1 MINNVTVE
9 GYVAKISNFVYA
21 GDKTGVHFDLGH
33 QVYHGKTENSE
44 AHYTSEF
51 FHCVALGG
59 MVKRILAK
67 RQDGSPLIEV
77 GTRMTVSGKLT
88 VRKNKKGEVT
98 YENVSIVVT
107 DFSVSG
113 KKPKAEEASAPAS
126 AFRGRYMLYFLVKMK
141 KKRRNYA

>member
-67 RQDGSPLIEV
+67 RQDGSQLIEV

-113 KKPKAEEASAPAS
+113 KKPKAEEASAPTPAEAAS
-126 AFRGRYMLYFLVKMK
+126 SDMPF
-141 KKRRNYA
+141 

>member
-1 MINNVTVE
+1 MINNVAIE
-9 GYVAKISNFVYA
+9 GYVAKVNTFVYA
-21 GDKTGVHFDLGH
+21 GDKSGVHFDIGH
-33 QVYHGKTENSE
+33 QIYHPKTEKEE

-67 RQDGSPLIEV
+67 CKDGSPLIEK
-77 GTRMTVSGKLT
+77 GTRLTVTGKLT
-88 VRKNKKGEVT
+88 VRKNTKGDVT

-113 KKPKAEEASAPAS
+113 KAKPKDNEASAPAHAEATS
-126 AFRGRYMLYFLVKMK
+126 SDIPF
-141 KKRRNYA
+141 

>member
-9 GYVAKISNFVYA
+9 GYVAKISNFVYS

-107 DFSVSG
+107 DFSISG
-113 KKPKAEEASAPAS
+113 KAKPKDDEASAPAPAEAAS
-126 AFRGRYMLYFLVKMK
+126 SDIPF
-141 KKRRNYA
+141 

>member
-126 AFRGRYMLYFLVKMK
+126 AEAASSDMPF
-141 KKRRNYA
+141 

>member
-113 KKPKAEEASAPAS
+113 KAKPKDEEAAPAEAAS
-126 AFRGRYMLYFLVKMK
+126 SDIPF
-141 KKRRNYA
+141 

>member
-9 GYVAKISNFVYA
+9 GYVAKISNFVYS

-113 KKPKAEEASAPAS
+113 KKPKDEEASAPAPAEAAS
-126 AFRGRYMLYFLVKMK
+126 SDMPF
-141 KKRRNYA
+141 

>member
-77 GTRMTVSGKLT
+77 GTRMIVSGKLT

-113 KKPKAEEASAPAS
+113 KKPKAEEASAPAPAEAAS
-126 AFRGRYMLYFLVKMK
+126 SDMPF
-141 KKRRNYA
+141 

>member
-1 MINNVTVE
+1 MINNVNVE
-9 GYVAKISNFVYA
+9 GFVAKVNTFVYNR
-21 GDKTGVHFDLGH
+21 DKTGVHFDIGH
-33 QVYHGKTENSE
+33 QIYHPKTEKEE

-67 RQDGSPLIEV
+67 CKDGNPLIEV

-88 VRKNKKGEVT
+88 TRQNKKGEVT

-113 KKPKAEEASAPAS
+113 KAKPKDEAAPEAAS
-126 AFRGRYMLYFLVKMK
+126 DIPF
-141 KKRRNYA
+141 

>member
-21 GDKTGVHFDLGH
+21 GDKTGIHFDLGH

-107 DFSVSG
+107 DFSVSC
-113 KKPKAEEASAPAS
+113 KKPKAEEASAPAPAEAAS
-126 AFRGRYMLYFLVKMK
+126 SDMPF
-141 KKRRNYA
+141 

>member
-1 MINNVTVE
+1 MINNVNVE

-67 RQDGSPLIEV
+67 CKDGSPLIEK
-77 GTRMTVSGKLT
+77 GTRLTVTGKLT
-88 VRKNKKGEVT
+88 VRKNTKNGVT
-98 YENVSIVVT
+98 YENVSVIVT

-113 KKPKAEEASAPAS
+113 KAKPKAEEGSTTAPAEAAS
-126 AFRGRYMLYFLVKMK
+126 SDMPF
-141 KKRRNYA
+141 

>member
-9 GYVAKISNFVYA
+9 GYVAKISNFVYS

-113 KKPKAEEASAPAS
+113 KKPKAEGASAPAPAEAAS
-126 AFRGRYMLYFLVKMK
+126 SDMPF
-141 KKRRNYA
+141 

>member
-33 QVYHGKTENSE
+33 QVYHPKTEKEES
-44 AHYTSEF
+44 HYTSEF
-51 FHCVALGG
+51 FHCVVLGG

-67 RQDGSPLIEV
+67 RQDGSLLIEK
-77 GTRMTVSGKLT
+77 GTRLTVTGKLT
-88 VRKNKKGEVT
+88 VRKNTKDGVT
-98 YENVSIVVT
+98 YENVSVIVT

-113 KKPKAEEASAPAS
+113 KAKPKNEEASAPAPAEAAS
-126 AFRGRYMLYFLVKMK
+126 SDMPF
-141 KKRRNYA
+141 

>member
-1 MINNVTVE
+1 MINNVNVE
-9 GYVAKISNFVYA
+9 GYVAKVNTFVYH
-21 GDKTGVHFDLGH
+21 GDKTGVNFDLGH
-33 QVYHGKTENSE
+33 QVYHPKTEKEE

-67 RQDGSPLIEV
+67 CHDGNPLIEK
-77 GTRMTVSGKLT
+77 GTRLTVTGKLT
-88 VRKNKKGEVT
+88 VRKNTKGDVT

-113 KKPKAEEASAPAS
+113 KAKAKAEEASAPAPAEAAAS
-126 AFRGRYMLYFLVKMK
+126 SDIPF
-141 KKRRNYA
+141 

>member
-1 MINNVTVE
+1 MTNRIVME
-9 GYVAKISNFVYA
+9 GFVAKIKNFVYS

-33 QVYHGKTENSE
+33 QVYHPKTKNSE

-77 GTRMTVSGKLT
+77 GTQMIVTGKLT
-88 VRKNKKGEVT
+88 VRKSTKDSVT
-98 YENVSIVVT
+98 YENVSINVA
-107 DFSVSG
+107 DFLA
-113 KKPKAEEASAPAS
+113 KPKGEAAPKAAATDAAS
-126 AFRGRYMLYFLVKMK
+126 DTPL
-141 KKRRNYA
+141 

>member
-1 MINNVTVE
+1 MIKTIILE
-9 GYVAKISNFVYA
+9 GYVTKVNTFVYS
-21 GDKTGVHFDLGH
+21 GDKTGVHLDLRNL
-33 QVYHGKTENSE
+33 VYHPKTYKEE

-67 RQDGSPLIEV
+67 CKDGSPLIEK
-77 GTRMTVSGKLT
+77 GTRLGVTGKLT
-88 VRKNKKGEVT
+88 VRKNKHGDVT

-113 KKPKAEEASAPAS
+113 KAKVKDAAAPEAAAAEAASNDIP
-126 AFRGRYMLYFLVKMK
+126 F
-141 KKRRNYA
+141 

>member
-1 MINNVTVE
+1 MINNVNVE
-9 GYVAKISNFVYA
+9 GYVAKVNTFVYNR
-21 GDKTGVHFDLGH
+21 DKTGVHFDIGH
-33 QVYHGKTENSE
+33 QIYHPKTEKEE

-67 RQDGSPLIEV
+67 CKDGSPLIEK
-77 GTRMTVSGKLT
+77 GTRLTVSGKLA
-88 VRKNKKGEVT
+88 VRKNKQGDVT

-113 KKPKAEEASAPAS
+113 KAKPKDDEASAPAPAEAAS
-126 AFRGRYMLYFLVKMK
+126 SDMPF
-141 KKRRNYA
+141 

>member
-1 MINNVTVE
+1 MINNVNVA
-9 GYVAKISNFVYA
+9 GFVAKANTFVYH
-21 GDKTGVHFDLGH
+21 GDKTGVNFDLGH
-33 QVYHGKTENSE
+33 QVYHPKTEKEE

-67 RQDGSPLIEV
+67 CKDGSSLIEKGV
-77 GTRMTVSGKLT
+77 RLTVTGKLT
-88 VRKNKKGEVT
+88 VRKNTKDGVT

-113 KKPKAEEASAPAS
+113 KAKAKAEAAPEAAAAEAAS
-126 AFRGRYMLYFLVKMK
+126 NDIPF
-141 KKRRNYA
+141 

>member
-77 GTRMTVSGKLT
+77 GTRITVSGKLT

-113 KKPKAEEASAPAS
+113 KKLKAEEASAPAPAEAAS
-126 AFRGRYMLYFLVKMK
+126 SDMPF
-141 KKRRNYA
+141 

>member
-9 GYVAKISNFVYA
+9 GYVAKISNFVYS

-98 YENVSIVVT
+98 YENVSIVIT
-107 DFSVSG
+107 DFSISG
-113 KKPKAEEASAPAS
+113 KAKLKDEEASAPAPAEAAS
-126 AFRGRYMLYFLVKMK
+126 SDMPF
-141 KKRRNYA
+141 

>member
-1 MINNVTVE
+1 MINNVNVE

-33 QVYHGKTENSE
+33 QVYHPKTEKEE

-51 FHCVALGG
+51 FHCIALGG

-67 RQDGSPLIEV
+67 CKDGSPLIEK
-77 GTRMTVSGKLT
+77 GTRLTVTGKLT
-88 VRKNKKGEVT
+88 VRKNTKDDVT

-113 KKPKAEEASAPAS
+113 KAKPKDEEASAPAPAEAAS
-126 AFRGRYMLYFLVKMK
+126 SDMPF
-141 KKRRNYA
+141 

>member
-1 MINNVTVE
+1 MTNRIIME
-9 GYVAKISNFVYA
+9 GFVAKIKNFVYA

-33 QVYHGKTENSE
+33 QVYHPKTKNSE

-67 RQDGSPLIEV
+67 RQNGSPIIEV
-77 GTRMTVSGKLT
+77 GTRMIVTGKLT
-88 VRKNKKGEVT
+88 VRKNTKDGVT
-98 YENVSIVVT
+98 YENVSVIVT

-113 KKPKAEEASAPAS
+113 KAKPKDEAAPEAAAADAAS
-126 AFRGRYMLYFLVKMK
+126 DIPF
-141 KKRRNYA
+141 

>member
-77 GTRMTVSGKLT
+77 GTRMTVSG
-88 VRKNKKGEVT
+88 
-98 YENVSIVVT
+98 
-107 DFSVSG
+107 
-113 KKPKAEEASAPAS
+113 
-126 AFRGRYMLYFLVKMK
+126 
-141 KKRRNYA
+141 

>member
-9 GYVAKISNFVYA
+9 GYVAKISNFVYS

-113 KKPKAEEASAPAS
+113 KAKPKDEEASAPAPAEAAS
-126 AFRGRYMLYFLVKMK
+126 SDMPF
-141 KKRRNYA
+141 